1 MRKCSFLVLLAWG
14 ADLLDEFFDALP
26 SHLHL
31 GSFTHLGSLLRST
44 YKPLRILRN
53 SLLLRGSPFTVF
65 ACFHTLCSLL
75 HDLLAFRRCA
85 RRDGICLLLHAVLAF
100 TVFACFHTLCSL
112 LHDLLAFTRRA
123 RFHRMSLL
131 LRAVV
136 VFTRFACFYT
146 LSLLSLAGRPHLSR
160 GARKGGTLVRPEKQR
175 FFQKRALQ
183 FKGRKGGEFLRK
195 ASFGPKIDIVH
206 GGVFEKRFSIS
217 LRPRK
222 IAKIAIL
229 IIKTRGGVKKNR
241 ALSLGPIDWKITS
254 TNCSDRTLFKTL
266 GGGPKAE
273 RLCKDGEARYAKMV
287 LLLLI

>member
-1 MRKCSFLVLLAWG
+1 MAFTRCARFSTICL
-14 ADLLDEFFDALP
+14 LLDAVLAAT
-26 SHLHL
+26 
-31 GSFTHLGSLLRST
+31 G
-44 YKPLRILRN
+44 
-53 SLLLRGSPFTVF
+53 F
-65 ACFHTLCSLL
+65 ACFYTPCSLSP
-75 HDLLAFRRCA
+75 DVLAFTRC
-85 RRDGICLLLHAVLAF
+85 GGFYKICLLLHAEPAL
-100 TVFACFHTLCSL
+100 
-112 LHDLLAFTRRA
+112 TRRKAA
-123 RFHRMSLL
+123 RLQR
-131 LRAVV
+131 
-136 VFTRFACFYT
+136 
-146 LSLLSLAGRPHLSR
+146 
-160 GARKGGTLVRPEKQR
+160 RPEGRDPGQAGKTT

>member
-1 MRKCSFLVLLAWG
+1 
-14 ADLLDEFFDALP
+14 
-26 SHLHL
+26 
-31 GSFTHLGSLLRST
+31 
-44 YKPLRILRN
+44 
-53 SLLLRGSPFTVF
+53 
-65 ACFHTLCSLL
+65 
-75 HDLLAFRRCA
+75 
-85 RRDGICLLLHAVLAF
+85 
-100 TVFACFHTLCSL
+100 
-112 LHDLLAFTRRA
+112 
-123 RFHRMSLL
+123 MSLL

-160 GARKGGTLVRPEKQR
+160 GARKGGTLVRLEKQR

-195 ASFGPKIDIVH
+195 ASFGKKIDIVH